1 MYGDTTDMQTKLMAA
16 KSNFQRTRGIQDD
29 TLDDKEKALRLDHI
43 STRLVTGQYYT
54 MTKAIDQA
62 NDAAEI
68 KLYFRLFANIQN
80 EDRMF
85 NVFAFWER
93 MPLDQIM
100 MNCGHYTY
108 SSRSRMVN
116 Q

>member
-43 STRLVTGQYYT
+43 STRLVTGQF
-54 MTKAIDQA
+54 DQA

-100 MNCGHYTY
+100 MNCRHYTY
-108 SSRSRMVN
+108 SSHSRMVN